1 MIAKLYVDHPVCR
14 GSDNKHSNL
23 APIPVV
29 SRGESESRVLFFKK
43 ENTVCG
49 KPECLATSKERQA
62 DKIFFMNYSE
72 REN

>member
-1 MIAKLYVDHPVCR
+1 MITKLLVDHPECR
-14 GSDNKHSNL
+14 DSDNKQSNL

-29 SRGESESRVLFFKK
+29 SRGESECRVLFFKK
-43 ENTVCG
+43 ENTACG
-49 KPECLATSKERQA
+49 KPECVATSQERQA